1 MSAAQSGPGLRAL
14 DPEPERLYREL
25 GARPAINCA
34 GAYTVLGG
42 SQLSPGVRAAMEAAN
57 RRFADMQALLEGSG
71 RVVAQLL
78 DAEAA
83 YVTAGA
89 AAALTL
95 ATAACLTKDHR
106 DYLERLPD
114 TSGIPNE
121 VVVQKS
127 TRQKYDRCLTIP
139 GAKLVEAGDAH
150 GMTPQQ
156 LREAIGPDTAAVH
169 YLAPSGAPTDSPGR
183 PPVEAVIEVAHAA
196 GVPVIVDAAG
206 LTYPI
211 DNLRRFTRL
220 GADLVCYAGK
230 YFDAPQ
236 STGLLAG
243 RGDLVELAAI
253 NGFVGFESSGYHTI
267 GRPMK
272 VDRQEIVGCVTAL
285 REWLELDHE
294 ARFAVYGEHIDILLG
309 ALKGL
314 HGVEAYRISERE
326 TPTPMLR
333 DGVRLRLESPQHAE
347 AAVQALREGEPAIWT
362 RQDDRLRDSVNL
374 SVAYLQDGDAGLIA
388 RRLREVLSA

>member
-1 MSAAQSGPGLRAL
+1 MPEDDL
-14 DPEPERLYREL
+14 DLATERLYREL
-25 GARPAINCA
+25 GARAVINCA
-34 GAYTVLGG
+34 GAYTILGG
-42 SQLSPGVRAAMEAAN
+42 SQISPAVRAAMEAAN
-57 RRFADMQALLEGSG
+57 HRFADMQALQDGSG
-71 RVVAQLL
+71 RVVAQMLG
-78 DAEAA
+78 AEAA

-127 TRQKYDRCLTIP
+127 ARQKYDHCLTIP
-139 GAKLVEAGDAH
+139 GARL
-150 GMTPQQ
+150 
-156 LREAIGPDTAAVH
+156 
-169 YLAPSGAPTDSPGR
+169 
-183 PPVEAVIEVAHAA
+183 VEAVIEVAHAA

-206 LTYPI
+206 LTYPL

-236 STGLLAG
+236 STGLLVG
-243 RGDLVELAAI
+243 RRDLVEMAAI

-272 VDRQEIVGCVTAL
+272 VDRQEIAGCVAAL
-285 REWLELDHE
+285 REWLALDHE
-294 ARFAVYGEHIDILLG
+294 ARFTLYGERIDVILR
-309 ALKGL
+309 AVKGL
-314 HGVEAYRISERE
+314 PGVEAYRISERE

-333 DGVRLRLESPQHAE
+333 DGLRLKLESPQR
-347 AAVQALREGEPAIWT
+347 AAAVVQALRDGDPCIWA
-362 RQDDRLRDSVNL
+362 RQDDRPRDGVNL
-374 SVAYLQDGDAGLIA
+374 SVAYLQDGDAALIA
-388 RRLREVLSA
+388 RRLREVLGA